1 MFDKETKTG
10 KLFSA
15 LVERNQALTTT
26 QITKRFGIKDPS
38 SAVSKIRFAGYPVY
52 TNISKGKDGKRVT
65 EYRHG
70 KASRKLIAAGYKA
83 MAAGLVPNEQR

>member
-1 MFDKETKTG
+1 MFDKTTKTG
-10 KLFSA
+10 KLFTA
-15 LVERNQALTTT
+15 LVEKNQALTSA
-26 QITKRFGIKDPS
+26 QITTKFGIKDPS

-83 MAAGLVPNEQR
+83 MAAGLVPSEQR